1 MKKITFTSVLSQ
13 LLLLFFVVAW
23 IVPTFGLFISS
34 LRDKDVLAISGW
46 WTSFTTTEINE
57 IYRTEGKDAQ
67 IKDGNYYFIKS
78 NLFDGV
84 QEKEIFRF
92 GVTSKNIDE
101 YEVGETALFKDQTE
115 ITVFENGDYVWKSK
129 EEFKKKKGK
138 RIFVSAKSPPSFT
151 LDNYKEVLLKEGLG
165 QAFLNTL
172 AVALPATLIPLII
185 CSYFAYALTWMKF
198 YGRDILLA
206 TIIASLVVPLQMCLI
221 PVLTIYNDF
230 GALFGVSA
238 KSFPGIWMA
247 HTGFGLA
254 STTFLLW
261 NFLKTLPSE
270 MIEAA
275 RVDGATH
282 YDTFIKIVVPLSIP
296 SFASIFILQFL
307 WVWNDLLVG
316 LVFLDKHPSEIILT
330 AKLKEL
336 LGSRGENWEILTTGA
351 FISMTVPLFIFFSL
365 QRYFIR
371 GLVAGSVKAVSYTHL
386 TLPTSDLV

>member
-1 MKKITFTSVLSQ
+1 MKKITFTSIFSQ
-13 LLLLFFVVAW
+13 LLLLFFVIAW

-57 IYRTEGKDAQ
+57 IYRTEGKDTQ
-67 IKDGNYYFIKS
+67 IKEGNYYFIKS
-78 NLFDGV
+78 NLFDGG

-275 RVDGATH
+275 RVDGASH

-351 FISMTVPLFIFFSL
+351 FVSMTVPLFIFFSL

-371 GLVAGSVKAVSYTHL
+371 GLVAGSIKG
-386 TLPTSDLV
+386 